1 MFCLP
6 ETYTSEFDYFTMGGN
21 NTMKYGTGIS
31 LTYAYKENYAWRLFL
46 DYDFTKKTYT
56 MEYNP
61 GVFLMDAVNLKDEF
75 DLKETQEIKKN
86 RDTFIIGGSFTIS
99 F

>member
-1 MFCLP
+1 
-6 ETYTSEFDYFTMGGN
+6 
-21 NTMKYGTGIS
+21 
-31 LTYAYKENYAWRLFL
+31 
-46 DYDFTKKTYT
+46 
-56 MEYNP
+56 
-61 GVFLMDAVNLKDEF
+61 MDAVNLKDEF